1 MKDIKYV
8 MEKAGLGMSKVLCA
22 GKLLSDPSSGEQC
35 ISPCGQLNR
44 SDSRCASEK
53 ERNAPLK

>member
-1 MKDIKYV
+1 
-8 MEKAGLGMSKVLCA
+8 MSKVLCA